1 MIYLSLTWE
10 FYSFAD
16 LQKPQV
22 ELDGKAC
29 AAVGQSSLMATYD
42 DLFSQVVIV
51 VNLIHVA
58 FYGLLLFEIRC
69 NFVVDFI
76 FGYYLYFRIV
86 DIFHCCVD
94 LLFFLPVL

>member
-1 MIYLSLTWE
+1 MTFLKKYTWELKLQFTWE

-42 DLFSQVVIV
+42 DLFSQVNV
-51 VNLIHVA
+51 VNLI
-58 FYGLLLFEIRC
+58 
-69 NFVVDFI
+69 N
-76 FGYYLYFRIV
+76 
-86 DIFHCCVD
+86 
-94 LLFFLPVL
+94 